1 MTLTIQ
7 DDSISSDHTTHT
19 ARLTPG
25 HERAWRVSW
34 LAGRLMDR
42 NTAIT
47 AMVLADVVGT
57 GDVHAGHRIWPH
69 IEGWA
74 AELGLTAPD
83 ALAWVWEPPGR
94 ICIEKDTAAL
104 EDPEAASS

>member
-19 ARLTPG
+19 ARLAPR
-25 HERAWRVSW
+25 HERSRHVSW
-34 LAGRLMDR
+34 LPGGLMDR

-47 AMVLADVVGT
+47 TMVLADGVAP

-69 IEGWA
+69 IEDWA
-74 AELGLTAPD
+74 AELGLTAHD
-83 ALAWVWEPPGR
+83 DLGRASEQPGR
-94 ICIEKDTAAL
+94 VSTEKGAVVP
-104 EDPEAASS
+104 EDPGAAGS